1 MAEVTPTDRVLR
13 FTVSDRIEHGVQL
26 VAFTGLAISGLV
38 QKFADGGLSD
48 WIIRFFGGIEQ
59 TRKIHHVLAATLLLS
74 VVYHL
79 GVLGYKRFVQHRP
92 SALVPGKADLWAA
105 LGWVKFNTGLASSPP
120 AEGRYTVGEKLE
132 YWSLVWGTLLMA
144 VTGFMLWNPIA
155 TTKFL
160 PGVFVPAAKAAH
172 GWEAILAV
180 LAIMVWHSYDVHWR
194 HFNPSIFTGYASR
207 SLMEEHHSLE
217 LAAIDA
223 GTYLPELDPRLRRS
237 RALKYWPAFAIP
249 AVILLAGVYLFVT
262 FETTAIAT
270 ITPPPLTGPIYT
282 PLPTTTTAPTT
293 TTTAAATTTAVGAVA
308 SWDAGVGT
316 AFQACLL

>member
-1 MAEVTPTDRVLR
+1 MAEAAATGRVLR

-120 AEGRYTVGEKLE
+120 ERRNAD
-132 YWSLVWGTLLMA
+132 
-144 VTGFMLWNPIA
+144 
-155 TTKFL
+155 
-160 PGVFVPAAKAAH
+160 PGA
-172 GWEAILAV
+172 
-180 LAIMVWHSYDVHWR
+180 
-194 HFNPSIFTGYASR
+194 PSSR
-207 SLMEEHHSLE
+207 SIRAEAEASLAPRWRRRTGE
-217 LAAIDA
+217 NQ
-223 GTYLPELDPRLRRS
+223 GTS
-237 RALKYWPAFAIP
+237 
-249 AVILLAGVYLFVT
+249 
-262 FETTAIAT
+262 
-270 ITPPPLTGPIYT
+270 
-282 PLPTTTTAPTT
+282 
-293 TTTAAATTTAVGAVA
+293 
-308 SWDAGVGT
+308 
-316 AFQACLL
+316 